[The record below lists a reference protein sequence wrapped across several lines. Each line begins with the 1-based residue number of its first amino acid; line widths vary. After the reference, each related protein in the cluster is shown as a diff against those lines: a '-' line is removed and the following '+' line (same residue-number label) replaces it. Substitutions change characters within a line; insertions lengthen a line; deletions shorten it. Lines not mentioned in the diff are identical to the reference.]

1 MKRSN
6 ANKGVFFRLVA
17 LIIGIL
23 LLVAMVWW
31 VMAWAFNSL
40 GQLEEAQSV
49 DPSEA
54 VQVGL
59 AQVTN
64 AQAEADS
71 AYATLYQV
79 QQDAVD
85 TLATQ
90 QSAAYQTQKE
100 SLFDLSPSPSGE

>member
-17 LIIGIL
+17 LIIGIF

-59 AQVTN
+59 AQVTD
-64 AQAEADS
+64 AQAEAND
-71 AYATLYQV
+71 AYTTLYEI
-79 QQDAVD
+79 QQEAVD
-85 TLATQ
+85 GLAAQQNTQ
-90 QSAAYQTQKE
+90 YQARRA
-100 SLFDLSPSPSGE
+100 SLFGSSSSGG